1 MTLTRQSKFKYGPVN
16 HVFEGG
22 RILSHGQVTSLA
34 TAFSRPEYFS
44 IYIRPKIAVTVQDI
58 LVEVKCGQEG
68 DFSPAPFLFYQW
80 SPLALKEIKAG
91 ALDLASYDIYWGAG
105 ASIEEF

>member
-1 MTLTRQSKFKYGPVN
+1 MPLTRQSKFKYGPVN

-22 RILSHGQVTSLA
+22 RILSHGQITSLA
-34 TAFSRPEYFS
+34 TNFTRPEYFS
-44 IYIRPKIAVTVQDI
+44 IYIRPKIAVSVQDI
-58 LVEVKCGQEG
+58 LLEVKCGQEG
-68 DFSPAPFLFYQW
+68 GFSNAPFLFYQW

-91 ALDLASYDIYWGAG
+91 TIDLASYDIYWGAG